1 MKGIIGWLLN
11 DRRYV
16 KLALSGAF
24 FVCCYLFFSQQNI
37 AVDINNADKWAH
49 IIVFFGLSFLLFFS
63 TKLARYWQV
72 LILLAYGAGVEVVQH
87 FISYRSGGFDDVLA
101 DATGIFLFY
110 GLSLAP
116 LLFNRRRSS
125 DK

>member
-1 MKGIIGWLLN
+1 MKGFIGWLFT

-37 AVDINNADKWAH
+37 PVDINNGDKWAH
-49 IIVFFGLSFLLFFS
+49 IIIFFGLSFLFFFS

-72 LILLAYGAGVEVVQH
+72 LILLVYGAGVEVIQH

-101 DATGIFLFY
+101 DTAGILLFY
-110 GLSLAP
+110 SLSLTP
-116 LLFNRRRSS
+116 LLFNRRHSG
-125 DK
+125 K